1 MTRVGLGMFA
11 SVMGRSI
18 ARVIAALAVVFS
30 LSSCGGD
37 DASAFP
43 PGLEPLEASTAAR
56 PMATSGQTC
65 PEAFNVVTGDTAEH
79 SFGHGRGCI
88 HGTVAQVWEAMRDPE
103 VGVDR
108 RRVGEFTVARNVEP
122 EYPVSF
128 RVHNIV
134 HDIIDIEFD
143 LTWRLGPTEGTI
155 DEPRIV
161 SARYQKTYGSTY
173 IQVLAGSVVAR
184 PLEGD
189 VVEIEVVRH
198 LKGTGVGQEEIDQ
211 YLRDYFASV
220 VARVHG
226 MPLPRYN

>member
-1 MTRVGLGMFA
+1 MFHPA
-11 SVMGRSI
+11 MGRSI
-18 ARVIAALAVVFS
+18 ARVFAALAMVFT

-37 DASAFP
+37 DASTFP
-43 PGLEPLEASTAAR
+43 PGLAPLETSTAQR
-56 PMATSGQTC
+56 PMATAGQTC
-65 PEAFNVVTGDTAEH
+65 PEAFNVVTGDTGGY

-88 HGTVAQVWEAMRDPE
+88 HGTISEVWAALRDPE
-103 VGVDR
+103 VAVDR
-108 RRVGEFTVARNVEP
+108 RRVGEFTVTRNVEP
-122 EYPVSF
+122 EYPVGY

-143 LTWRLGPTEGTI
+143 LTWRLGPLDGTL
-155 DEPRIV
+155 DEPRV
-161 SARYQKTYGSTY
+161 VAARYQKTYGSTY
-173 IQVLAGSVVAR
+173 IEVLEGSIVAR
-184 PLEGD
+184 PLDTG

-198 LKGTGVGQEEIDQ
+198 LKGTGVGQAEIDQ